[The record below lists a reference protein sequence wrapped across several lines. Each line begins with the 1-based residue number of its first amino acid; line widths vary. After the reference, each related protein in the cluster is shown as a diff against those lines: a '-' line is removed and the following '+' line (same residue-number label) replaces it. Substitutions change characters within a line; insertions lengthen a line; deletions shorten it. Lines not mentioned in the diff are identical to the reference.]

1 MNSKIISL
9 NKRGYRADFT
19 WLTDFSKVILSKYKI
34 KKEIS
39 VALLS
44 SSEIKKLN
52 KIYRHKNKVTDVLS
66 FNLED
71 ENILGEIVICL
82 EQTKK
87 QAREKNK
94 SIKSELKLLL
104 LHGTLHLLGYDH
116 EKGASEATRQEKEEQ
131 LLLSKF

>member
-1 MNSKIISL
+1 MNSQIISL

-39 VALLS
+39 VALLNPE
-44 SSEIKKLN
+44 EIKKLN
-52 KIYRHKNKVTDVLS
+52 KIYRQKNKVTDVLS

-71 ENILGEIVICL
+71 KNILGEIVICL
-82 EQTKK
+82 EQAKK
-87 QAREKNK
+87 QAIEKNK

>member
-1 MNSKIISL
+1 MNNKIITL
-9 NKRGYRADFT
+9 NKRGYRADFA
-19 WLTDFSKVILSKYKI
+19 WLTDFSRVISSKYKI

-44 SSEIKKLN
+44 PEEIKKLN
-52 KIYRHKNKVTDVLS
+52 KVYRQKNKVTDVLS

-71 ENILGEIVICL
+71 KNILGEIVICL
-82 EQTKK
+82 EQAKK
-87 QAREKNK
+87 QAIEKNK

-116 EKGASEATRQEKEEQ
+116 EKSTSEATRQEKEEQ

>member
-1 MNSKIISL
+1 MNNKIITL

-19 WLTDFSKVILSKYKI
+19 WLTDFSRVILPRYKI

-52 KIYRHKNKVTDVLS
+52 KIYRQKNKVTDVLS

-71 ENILGEIVICL
+71 KNILGEIVICL
-82 EQTKK
+82 EQAKK
-87 QAREKNK
+87 QAIEKNK

-104 LHGTLHLLGYDH
+104 LHGTLHLLGFDH
-116 EKGASEATRQEKEEQ
+116 EKSISEAKRQEKEEQ